1 MGDYRGGD
9 TGEIYSRTMCIR
21 AGLAGIGSPKA
32 DLGRAFGRLQIV
44 ADSAGA
50 AARLEDKSTL
60 RSGMGL

>member
-1 MGDYRGGD
+1 MR
-9 TGEIYSRTMCIR
+9 IR
-21 AGLAGIGSPKA
+21 AGLAGTGAPNV
-32 DLGRAFGRLQIV
+32 DLARAFGRLQIV